1 MELSRQMIRMIIHYE
16 PCDNLRAIEF
26 HIKCVKVY
34 VLVSSL
40 IMQYTFSFTS
50 LNIEILKLKDI
61 LAALL

>member
-16 PCDNLRAIEF
+16 LCNNLRAIEF
-26 HIKCVKVY
+26 DIKCVKIY

-40 IMQYTFSFTS
+40 IMQYKFSFTS
-50 LNIEILKLKDI
+50 FNIEILKLKDI